1 MTRYWIESVE
11 SKRPG
16 HPNKWH
22 ERVTGKICT
31 VETLDWCGM
40 AYLLVEGIVN
50 HRYGDMLTRY
60 RTSPVLKTEE
70 KDGVL
75 TIETENSVY
84 VLREVLV

>member
-1 MTRYWIESVE
+1 MTRYRIENVE

-31 VETLDWCGM
+31 VETMEWGEM
-40 AYLLVEGIVN
+40 GYLVVEGLVN
-50 HRYGDMLTRY
+50 HRYGDLPTRY
-60 RTSPVLKTEE
+60 RTSPVRKTVE
-70 KDGVL
+70 KDDVL

-84 VLREVLV
+84 TLRVV